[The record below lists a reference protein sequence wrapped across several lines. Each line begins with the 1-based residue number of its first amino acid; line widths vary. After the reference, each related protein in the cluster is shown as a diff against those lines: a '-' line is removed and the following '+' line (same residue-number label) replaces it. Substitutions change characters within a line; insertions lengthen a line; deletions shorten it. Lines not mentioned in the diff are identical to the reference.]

1 MLLIRRGS
9 SLPERRGMGTSQ
21 GESLHVY
28 LLCFHSDWTIHI
40 VSVCSCYVLLQD
52 HLPQWGW
59 RGDLPRLLLLRG
71 DLQVRES
78 DLGPET
84 SDMTFFVSLSEG
96 GTALHHWP
104 YHQHTH
110 GHPTLHSGMQ
120 TWLTTRQN
128 ATMTSGKEMIN
139 IGKGG
144 EKTILRPK
152 NREILGGSE
161 KIRWDWEFCAWKMQT
176 RC

>member
-1 MLLIRRGS
+1 MTSTTWASPRYVQELATIFGPQNRTQGSCVMFCLRTTSLSEGDEESCRASSSAEMFRSENRIIVRKLLTW
-9 SLPERRGMGTSQ
+9 L
-21 GESLHVY
+21 Y
-28 LLCFHSDWTIHI
+28 
-40 VSVCSCYVLLQD
+40 
-52 HLPQWGW
+52 
-59 RGDLPRLLLLRG
+59 
-71 DLQVRES
+71 
-78 DLGPET
+78 
-84 SDMTFFVSLSEG
+84 FVSLSEVD
-96 GTALHHWP
+96 TALQHCP

-110 GHPTLHSGMQ
+110 GHPTLHSGMR

-139 IGKGG
+139 IGRGG

-152 NREILGGSE
+152 NLEILGGSE